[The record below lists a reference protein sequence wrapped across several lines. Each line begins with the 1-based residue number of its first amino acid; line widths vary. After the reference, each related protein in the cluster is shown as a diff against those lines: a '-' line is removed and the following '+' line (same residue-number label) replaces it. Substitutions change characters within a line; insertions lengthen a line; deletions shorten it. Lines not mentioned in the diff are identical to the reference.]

1 MRVILRSMVSHL
13 CEKILWRER
22 FDEIEDSINE
32 KYTVSLKNF
41 WGTGYKCTQ
50 KTQNVT
56 YSKNKNSI
64 KVKKAFYF
72 DGNTVEL
79 KKRKKTYHIRMIP
92 NKADSINYWELGFRP

>member
-41 WGTGYKCTQ
+41 
-50 KTQNVT
+50 
-56 YSKNKNSI
+56 
-64 KVKKAFYF
+64 
-72 DGNTVEL
+72 
-79 KKRKKTYHIRMIP
+79 
-92 NKADSINYWELGFRP
+92 